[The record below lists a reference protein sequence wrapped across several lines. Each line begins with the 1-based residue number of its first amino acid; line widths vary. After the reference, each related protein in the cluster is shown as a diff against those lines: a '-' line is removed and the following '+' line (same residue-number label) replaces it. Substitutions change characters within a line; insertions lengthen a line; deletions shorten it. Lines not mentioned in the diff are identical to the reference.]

1 MMEMHLNLFMKPT
14 TNNRM
19 ITTKDIAVIGVMT
32 ATLEAVKVT
41 LSFLP
46 NVELVTLLIILYTL
60 FLGWKAVIAVFAFVG
75 VECLVWG
82 IGVWTIMYLYIWPLL
97 VLLTLLFRRQKSV
110 WVFSIL
116 SGLFGLFFGALCSIP
131 YFFIGGPY
139 MALTWWISGIPYD
152 ILHCVSNFILC
163 MVLFVPLREA
173 LNKVKNVLYP

>member
-1 MMEMHLNLFMKPT
+1 MMEMRSALSMRFT
-14 TNNRM
+14 VNRAFL
-19 ITTKDIAVIGVMT
+19 TTKDIAVIGVMT
-32 ATLEAVKVT
+32 ATLEAVKVS

-82 IGVWTIMYLYIWPLL
+82 LGIWTVMYLYIWPLL
-97 VLLTLLFRRQKSV
+97 VLLTLLLRRQKSV

-116 SGLFGLFFGALCSIP
+116 SGLFGLFFGAFCSIP
-131 YFFIGGPY
+131 YLFIGGPH

-152 ILHCVSNFILC
+152 IIHCISNFILC
-163 MVLFVPLREA
+163 MVLFTPLRAA
-173 LNKVKNVLYP
+173 LKKIKNVLYP